1 MGTSSTPHA
10 DDQVHDPVHADRRP
24 TGPPPAGVG
33 EWSFTHHRPGR
44 DVDSHAGPN
53 PLKVT
58 VMSLSSRRLRVVA
71 AAATAALAPLAVIAI
86 ATAVPAGAAT
96 TTTTAPAQSAQSLYN
111 AAIKAATSRGVHFQ
125 SLATQSGTT
134 LAVTGDTGAN
144 AGAQNVTVSKGSV
157 VEHVSAQV
165 IGTTGYIQG
174 NASALRNVIG
184 LTSAKADKY
193 AGKWLSFPTSN
204 QGLNTL
210 VAGLKNSDVAAELQ
224 MSGPYTY
231 GTAQTVAGHH
241 ALAIKGTVTD
251 QSGAKIPVTLYV
263 PSSGTALPLE
273 QVTNPGTSKGS
284 SNIHSS
290 VTFTRW
296 GEKVTQTAPAHSSSL
311 LKLAPPSVSG
321 SGTSG

>member
-1 MGTSSTPHA
+1 M
-10 DDQVHDPVHADRRP
+10 
-24 TGPPPAGVG
+24 G
-33 EWSFTHHRPGR
+33 EWSSTHHRPGR

-71 AAATAALAPLAVIAI
+71 AAATAALAPLAVAAA
-86 ATAVPAGAAT
+86 ATAAPAGA
-96 TTTTAPAQSAQSLYN
+96 TTTAPAQSAQSLYN
-111 AAIKAATSRGVHFQ
+111 AAIKAATSQAVHFE

-134 LAVTGDTGAN
+134 LAVTGDTGAD
-144 AGAQNVTVSKGSV
+144 AGSQNVTVSKGSV
-157 VEHVSAQV
+157 VEHVSALV

-184 LTSAKADKY
+184 LSSAKANRY

-204 QGLNTL
+204 QGLDTL

-231 GTAQTVAGHH
+231 GTAQAVAGQR

-251 QSGAKIPVTLYV
+251 QSGSKIPVTLYI
-263 PSSGTALPLE
+263 SASGTRLPVE
-273 QVTNPGTSKGS
+273 QVTNSGTSKGS
-284 SNIHSS
+284 SNIHST

-311 LKLAPPSVSG
+311 LKLAPASVSG
-321 SGTSG
+321 SSSSG